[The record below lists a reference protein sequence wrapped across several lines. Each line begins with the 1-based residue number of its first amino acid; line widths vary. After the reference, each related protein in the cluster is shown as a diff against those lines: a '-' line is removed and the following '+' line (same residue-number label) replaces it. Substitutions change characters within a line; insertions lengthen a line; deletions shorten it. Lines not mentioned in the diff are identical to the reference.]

1 MKTTQSTKQKVFEIG
16 FKGYFGESSEW
27 YSEHIKARNEGA
39 ALQKF
44 AHTHKIKKNKSE
56 TTEIK
61 EWWDNDWLMK
71 FQYIKPVSIIK
82 CPHCFGEG
90 VIAAI

>member
-1 MKTTQSTKQKVFEIG
+1 MKTIQKTKQKVFEIG
-16 FKGYFGESSEW
+16 FKGYLRESSEW

-44 AHTHKIKKNKSE
+44 ACTHKIKTPKGE
-56 TTEIK
+56 TPEIK

-71 FQYIKPVSIIK
+71 FQYIKLVNVIE
-82 CPHCFGEG
+82 CPHCFGKG
-90 VIAAI
+90 VIAVN